1 MNLNDLTTIL
11 HDGNHSLVVANG
23 DVRTFEGRGVSDL
36 LRLLAEDA
44 KLLHGASVADKV
56 VGKAA
61 AALMVL
67 AGVKEIYA
75 DVISQPAIDLLKAN
89 GIKAEYGQIVPHII
103 NRSGTGLC
111 PLETRCMTCTTPK
124 ECLVQ
129 IQAFVEE
136 MKKLKG

>member
-1 MNLNDLTTIL
+1 MNLNELTATL
-11 HDGNHSLVVANG
+11 RDGSHSLVVANG
-23 DVRTFEGRGVSDL
+23 DVSTFDGGGVSDL

-75 DVISQPAIDLLKAN
+75 EVISIPALNLLKAN
-89 GIKAEYGQIVPHII
+89 GIITTYGQAVPNIT
-103 NRSGTGLC
+103 NRTGTGLC

-129 IQAFVEE
+129 IQVFMEE